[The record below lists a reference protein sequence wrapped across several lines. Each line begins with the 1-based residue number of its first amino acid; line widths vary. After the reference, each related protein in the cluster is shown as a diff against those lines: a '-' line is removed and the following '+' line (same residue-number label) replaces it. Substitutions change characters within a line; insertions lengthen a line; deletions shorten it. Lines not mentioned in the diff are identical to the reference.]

1 MPTVTMTIKLIT
13 PAGDNKPGSIV
24 GMDGSRL
31 GAWPE
36 TIGLFEVGKT
46 YEVEFTET
54 TKNNRVFRNVKGA
67 KLATSAPPRE
77 PFVSGLYRPNE
88 VTSAPLAG
96 HHSFS
101 SDDERIFVVALLKSG
116 LESGQVKFDK
126 RALWEATQMLRGLHR
141 FTFGAEG
148 IEPRPFMEAAE

>member
-1 MPTVTMTIKLIT
+1 MPFVTMTIKLIT

-36 TIGLFEVGKT
+36 TICLFEVGKT
-46 YEVEFTET
+46 YEVEFTEAV
-54 TKNNRVFRNVKGA
+54 KNNRTYRNVKGA
-67 KLATSAPPRE
+67 KLATPAPARE
-77 PFVSGLYRPNE
+77 PFVSGAYRSNE
-88 VTSAPLAG
+88 ATSVPPAG
-96 HHSFS
+96 HRLPS
-101 SDDERIFVVALLKSG
+101 SDDERIFVVALLKSMI
-116 LESGQVKFDK
+116 ESGQIKNDK
-126 RALWEATQMLRGLHR
+126 RALWEATQMLRGLYR